1 MLTVHGMPTVM
12 TVANAIRAF
21 DCAETHGEQSIR
33 SPPSQTCRERRWFFR
48 KPADISEVDPV
59 TFRGSVDVHA
69 LPRLLIPVETAP
81 GETRVAAT
89 PDTVKKFVSLGCN
102 VTVERGAGSASGY
115 LDDSYGAN
123 GAELADPGDG
133 ASWSAADA
141 LLCVQSPSEVSLGR
155 LRKGALVVGLLAPYD
170 NGGLTA
176 NLQRSG
182 LSAMALELLPRISR
196 AQSADALSS
205 QANIAGYKSVLL
217 ASAAL
222 DRYFPMLM
230 TAAGTV
236 QPARVVIL
244 GAGVAGLQ
252 AVATARRLGAVVY
265 VSDIRPAVKEQ
276 VESLGG
282 RFIEPPEMD
291 DKPAESGGYA
301 KQASD
306 AFLAA
311 QRQQLSDQ
319 LAEADVAICTA
330 QVPGRQAPRLIS
342 EDMLDR
348 MRPGAV
354 VVDLAVAQGGNCAG
368 TVPGQTVERKGVKL
382 IGGNDL
388 PCTVPNHASALYA
401 RNLVALL
408 EPTLKDSSLS
418 LDLDDEL
425 IAGCLIA
432 QDGTIRRGDVLTPG
446 AN

>member
-1 MLTVHGMPTVM
+1 MVV
-12 TVANAIRAF
+12 F
-21 DCAETHGEQSIR
+21 
-33 SPPSQTCRERRWFFR
+33 
-48 KPADISEVDPV
+48 
-59 TFRGSVDVHA
+59 A
-69 LPRLLIPVETAP
+69 LPRLLIPVESTP

-89 PDTVKKFVSLGCN
+89 PDTVKKFVSLGCS
-102 VTVERGAGSASGY
+102 VAVECGAGTPSGY
-115 LDDSYGAN
+115 LDEAYAEQGADLIET
-123 GAELADPGDG
+123 GDTSVWGQADV
-133 ASWSAADA
+133 
-141 LLCVQSPSEVSLGR
+141 LLCVQSPSAATLAR
-155 LRKGALVVGLLAPYD
+155 LRQGALVVGLLSPYA
-170 NGGLTA
+170 NEELTA
-176 NLQRSG
+176 ALKRSG

-236 QPARVVIL
+236 QPAKVVIL

-276 VESLGG
+276 VESLGA
-282 RFIEPPEMD
+282 RFIEPPEME
-291 DKPAESGGYA
+291 DKPSESGGYA

-330 QVPGRQAPRLIS
+330 QVPGRRAPRLIS

-354 VVDLAVAQGGNCAG
+354 VVDLAVAQGGNCAD
-368 TVPGQTVERKGVKL
+368 TVPGQTVDRKGVKL

-388 PCTVPNHASALYA
+388 PCSVPNHASALYA

-408 EPTLKDSSLS
+408 EPTLKDGVLS
-418 LDLDDEL
+418 LDPEDEL

>member
-1 MLTVHGMPTVM
+1 MEATP
-12 TVANAIRAF
+12 
-21 DCAETHGEQSIR
+21 D
-33 SPPSQTCRERRWFFR
+33 
-48 KPADISEVDPV
+48 
-59 TFRGSVDVHA
+59 
-69 LPRLLIPVETAP
+69 
-81 GETRVAAT
+81 ETRVAAT
-89 PDTVKKFVSLGCN
+89 PDTVKKFQSYGCS
-102 VTVERGAGSASGY
+102 VAVERGAGKASGY
-115 LDDSYGAN
+115 LDQAYQDQ
-123 GAELADPGDG
+123 GAELVPTGDAG
-133 ASWSAADA
+133 VWNQSD
-141 LLCVQSPSEVSLGR
+141 LVLCVQPPSLDSLKWMKRQG
-155 LRKGALVVGLLAPYD
+155 LLVGLLAPYS
-170 NGGLTA
+170 NASLA
-176 NLQRSG
+176 NALQAGG

-217 ASAAL
+217 ASSAL

-276 VESLGG
+276 VESLGA
-282 RFIEPPEMD
+282 RFIDPPEME
-291 DKPAESGGYA
+291 DKPTESGGYA
-301 KQASD
+301 KEASD

-330 QVPGRQAPRLIS
+330 QVPGRRAPRLIS

-348 MRPGAV
+348 MRPGSV
-354 VVDLAVAQGGNCAG
+354 VVDLAVAQGGNCAD
-368 TVPGQTVERKGVKL
+368 TVPGETVDRNGVKL
-382 IGGNDL
+382 IGANDL

-408 EPTLKDSSLS
+408 EPVLKAGAVQLHME
-418 LDLDDEL
+418 DEL
-425 IAGCLIA
+425 IAGCLISH
-432 QDGTIRRGDVLTPG
+432 DGSLRRADVLTPG
-446 AN
+446 AS

>member
-1 MLTVHGMPTVM
+1 M
-12 TVANAIRAF
+12 I
-21 DCAETHGEQSIR
+21 
-33 SPPSQTCRERRWFFR
+33 
-48 KPADISEVDPV
+48 
-59 TFRGSVDVHA
+59 
-69 LPRLLIPVETAP
+69 LPRLLIPVETAAA
-81 GETRVAAT
+81 ETRVAAS
-89 PDTVKKFVSLGCN
+89 PETVKKFIGLGCS
-102 VTVERGAGSASGY
+102 VAIERGAGASAGFV
-115 LDDSYGAN
+115 DSAYTEA
-123 GAELADPGDG
+123 GAELVGV
-133 ASWSAADA
+133 ADA
-141 LLCVQSPSEVSLGR
+141 QAWGQVDLLLCVQTPAAQHLAR
-155 LRKGALVVGLLAPYD
+155 LRRGALVVGLLSPYSNQALASSLQ
-170 NGGLTA
+170 NG
-176 NLQRSG
+176 G

-236 QPARVVIL
+236 QPAKVVIL

-252 AVATARRLGAVVY
+252 AVATARRLGAVVF

-276 VESLGG
+276 VESLGA
-282 RFIEPPEMD
+282 RFIEPPELE
-291 DKPAESGGYA
+291 DKPSESGGYA
-301 KQASD
+301 KQASE

-348 MRPGAV
+348 MRPGSV
-354 VVDLAVAQGGNCAG
+354 VVDLAVAQGGNCAD
-368 TVPGQTVERKGVKL
+368 TKPSQTVDRKGVKL
-382 IGGNDL
+382 VGANDL

-401 RNLVALL
+401 RNLLALL
-408 EPTLKDSSLS
+408 EPTLKDGQLS
-418 LDLDDEL
+418 LDTDDEL

-432 QDGTIRRGDVLTPG
+432 QDGSIRRGDVLTPG

>member
-1 MLTVHGMPTVM
+1 M
-12 TVANAIRAF
+12 I
-21 DCAETHGEQSIR
+21 
-33 SPPSQTCRERRWFFR
+33 
-48 KPADISEVDPV
+48 
-59 TFRGSVDVHA
+59 
-69 LPRLLIPVETAP
+69 LPRLLIPVETAAA
-81 GETRVAAT
+81 ETRVAAS
-89 PDTVKKFVSLGCN
+89 PETVKKFIGLGCS
-102 VTVERGAGSASGY
+102 VVIERGAGASAGFV
-115 LDDSYGAN
+115 DSAYTEA
-123 GAELADPGDG
+123 GAELV
-133 ASWSAADA
+133 SVADA
-141 LLCVQSPSEVSLGR
+141 QAWGQADLLLCVQTPAPQNLSR
-155 LRKGALVVGLLAPYD
+155 LRRGALVVGLLSPYS
-170 NGGLTA
+170 NQALA
-176 NLQRSG
+176 SSLQSGG

-236 QPARVVIL
+236 QPAKVVIL

-252 AVATARRLGAVVY
+252 AVATARRLGAVVF

-276 VESLGG
+276 VESLGA
-282 RFIEPPEMD
+282 RFIEPPELE
-291 DKPAESGGYA
+291 DKPSESGGYA
-301 KQASD
+301 KQASE

-348 MRPGAV
+348 MRPGSV
-354 VVDLAVAQGGNCAG
+354 VVDLAVAQGGNCAD
-368 TVPGQTVERKGVKL
+368 TKPSQTVDRKGVKL
-382 IGGNDL
+382 VGANDL

-401 RNLVALL
+401 RNLLALL
-408 EPTLKDSSLS
+408 EPTLKDGQLS
-418 LDLDDEL
+418 LDTDDEL

-432 QDGTIRRGDVLTPG
+432 QDGSIRRGDVLTPG

>member
-1 MLTVHGMPTVM
+1 M
-12 TVANAIRAF
+12 
-21 DCAETHGEQSIR
+21 
-33 SPPSQTCRERRWFFR
+33 
-48 KPADISEVDPV
+48 
-59 TFRGSVDVHA
+59 
-69 LPRLLIPVETAP
+69 PRLLIPVESAT

-89 PDTVKKFVSLGCN
+89 PDTVKKFLSLGCT
-102 VTVERGAGSASGY
+102 VAVERGAGLAAGFV
-115 LDDSYGAN
+115 DVAFN
-123 GAELADPGDG
+123 TIGAELVDPGDPQV
-133 ASWSAADA
+133 WSQVDA
-141 LLCVQSPSEVSLGR
+141 VLCVQSPSADALARMRS
-155 LRKGALVVGLLAPYD
+155 GALLVGLLAPY
-170 NGGLTA
+170 A
-176 NLQRSG
+176 NSSLAATLHSAG

-205 QANIAGYKSVLL
+205 QANIAGYKAVLL
-217 ASAAL
+217 SAAAL

-236 QPARVVIL
+236 QPARVVVL

-276 VESLGG
+276 VESLGA
-282 RFIEPPEMD
+282 RFIDPPQMD

-306 AFLAA
+306 AFLTA

-330 QVPGRQAPRLIS
+330 QVPGRKAPRLIS

-354 VVDLAVAQGGNCAG
+354 VVDLAVAQGGNCAD
-368 TVPGQTVERKGVKL
+368 TRPGETIDRKGVKL
-382 IGGNDL
+382 IGASEL
-388 PCTVPNHASALYA
+388 PCSVPNHASALYA

-408 EPTLKDSSLS
+408 EPVFKEGQLS
-418 LDLDDEL
+418 LNIEDEL
-425 IAGCLIA
+425 ISGCLIS
-432 QDGTIRRGDVLTPG
+432 QDGVIRHNEVLNVG
-446 AN
+446 GSN

>member
-1 MLTVHGMPTVM
+1 M
-12 TVANAIRAF
+12 I
-21 DCAETHGEQSIR
+21 
-33 SPPSQTCRERRWFFR
+33 
-48 KPADISEVDPV
+48 
-59 TFRGSVDVHA
+59 
-69 LPRLLIPVETAP
+69 LPRLLIPVETAAA
-81 GETRVAAT
+81 ETRVAAS
-89 PDTVKKFVSLGCN
+89 PETVKKFIGLGCS
-102 VTVERGAGSASGY
+102 VAIERGAGASAGFV
-115 LDDSYGAN
+115 DSAYTEA
-123 GAELADPGDG
+123 GAELV
-133 ASWSAADA
+133 SVADA
-141 LLCVQSPSEVSLGR
+141 QAWGQADLLLCVQTPAAQHLAR
-155 LRKGALVVGLLAPYD
+155 LRRGALVVGLLSPYSNQALASSLQ
-170 NGGLTA
+170 NG
-176 NLQRSG
+176 G

-236 QPARVVIL
+236 QPAKVVIL

-252 AVATARRLGAVVY
+252 AVATARRLGAVVF

-276 VESLGG
+276 VESLGA
-282 RFIEPPEMD
+282 RFIEPPELE
-291 DKPAESGGYA
+291 DKPSESGGYA
-301 KQASD
+301 KQASE

-348 MRPGAV
+348 MRPGSV
-354 VVDLAVAQGGNCAG
+354 VVDLAVAQGGNCAD
-368 TVPGQTVERKGVKL
+368 TKPSQTVDRKGVKL
-382 IGGNDL
+382 VGANDL

-401 RNLVALL
+401 RNLLALL
-408 EPTLKDSSLS
+408 EPTLKDGQLS
-418 LDLDDEL
+418 LDTDDEL

-432 QDGTIRRGDVLTPG
+432 QDGSIRRGDVLTPG

>member
-1 MLTVHGMPTVM
+1 MP
-12 TVANAIRAF
+12 I
-21 DCAETHGEQSIR
+21 
-33 SPPSQTCRERRWFFR
+33 
-48 KPADISEVDPV
+48 
-59 TFRGSVDVHA
+59 
-69 LPRLLIPVETAP
+69 LLIPVETAA
-81 GETRVAAT
+81 GETRVAAS
-89 PDTVKKFVSLGCN
+89 PETVRKFTALGCR
-102 VTVERGAGSASGY
+102 VVLEKGAGQASGY
-115 LDDSYGAN
+115 LDQAYVEA
-123 GAELADPGDG
+123 GAELVSRGDSSAWSQADV
-133 ASWSAADA
+133 
-141 LLCVQSPSEVSLGR
+141 LLCVQSPSGTALSQ
-155 LRKGALVVGLLAPYD
+155 LRRGSLVVGLLAPY
-170 NGGLTA
+170 A
-176 NLQRSG
+176 NAELAGALQQAG

-205 QANIAGYKSVLL
+205 QANIAGYKAVLL

-276 VESLGG
+276 VESLGA
-282 RFIEPPEMD
+282 RFIDPPEME

-330 QVPGRQAPRLIS
+330 QVPGRRAPRLIS

-354 VVDLAVAQGGNCAG
+354 VVDLAVAQGGNCAD
-368 TVPGQTVERKGVKL
+368 TVSSQTVDRNGVKL
-382 IGGNDL
+382 IGANDL
-388 PCTVPNHASALYA
+388 PCTVPNHASAMYA
-401 RNLVALL
+401 RNLLALL
-408 EPTLKDSSLS
+408 QPTLKDGQLS
-418 LDLDDEL
+418 LDSEDEL
-425 IAGCLIA
+425 IAGCLISH
-432 QDGTIRRGDVLTPG
+432 DGTIRLGEVLTPE
-446 AN
+446 AK

>member
-1 MLTVHGMPTVM
+1 MVL
-12 TVANAIRAF
+12 F
-21 DCAETHGEQSIR
+21 
-33 SPPSQTCRERRWFFR
+33 
-48 KPADISEVDPV
+48 
-59 TFRGSVDVHA
+59 A
-69 LPRLLIPVETAP
+69 LPRLLIPVESTP
-81 GETRVAAT
+81 GETRVAVT
-89 PDTVKKFVSLGCN
+89 PDTVKKFISLGCS
-102 VTVERGAGSASGY
+102 VVVECGAGTLSGY
-115 LDDSYGAN
+115 LDEAYAEQGADLIET
-123 GAELADPGDG
+123 GDASAWSQADV
-133 ASWSAADA
+133 
-141 LLCVQSPSEVSLGR
+141 LLCVQSPSAASLAH
-155 LRKGALVVGLLAPYD
+155 LRQGALVVGLLSPHA
-170 NGGLTA
+170 NEELTA
-176 NLQRSG
+176 ALQRSG

-230 TAAGTV
+230 TAAGTI
-236 QPARVVIL
+236 QPAKVVIL

-276 VESLGG
+276 VESLGA
-282 RFIEPPEMD
+282 RFIEPPEME
-291 DKPAESGGYA
+291 DKPSESGGYA

-330 QVPGRQAPRLIS
+330 QVPGRRAPRLIS

-354 VVDLAVAQGGNCAG
+354 VVDLAVAQGGNCAD
-368 TVPGQTVERKGVKL
+368 TVPGQAVDRKGVKL

-388 PCTVPNHASALYA
+388 PCSVPNHASALYA

-408 EPTLKDSSLS
+408 EPTLKDGVLS
-418 LDLDDEL
+418 LDPEDEL

>member
-1 MLTVHGMPTVM
+1 M
-12 TVANAIRAF
+12 
-21 DCAETHGEQSIR
+21 
-33 SPPSQTCRERRWFFR
+33 
-48 KPADISEVDPV
+48 
-59 TFRGSVDVHA
+59 
-69 LPRLLIPVETAP
+69 PRLLIPVEALP

-89 PDTVKKFVSLGCN
+89 PDTVKKFLSLGCS
-102 VTVERGAGSASGY
+102 VSVERGAGTSSGY
-115 LDDSYGAN
+115 LDQAYADL
-123 GAELADPGDG
+123 GAELTSPGDPGVWG
-133 ASWSAADA
+133 QAD
-141 LLCVQSPSEVSLGR
+141 LVLCVQTPTTAMLGAMKR
-155 LRKGALVVGLLAPYD
+155 QALVAGLLSPYS
-170 NGGLTA
+170 NASLA
-176 NLQRSG
+176 SSLQSGG

-205 QANIAGYKSVLL
+205 QANIAGYKAVLL
-217 ASAAL
+217 ASSAL

-276 VESLGG
+276 VESLGA
-282 RFIEPPEMD
+282 RFIDPPEMD
-291 DKPAESGGYA
+291 DKPAEAGGYA

-330 QVPGRQAPRLIS
+330 QVPGRRAPRLIS

-354 VVDLAVAQGGNCAG
+354 VVDLAVAQGGNCAD
-368 TVPGQTVERKGVKL
+368 TVVDQTVDRKGVKL
-382 IGGNDL
+382 IAGNDL

-401 RNLVALL
+401 RNLIALL
-408 EPTLKDSSLS
+408 EPVLKEGAIN
-418 LDLDDEL
+418 LDTEDEL
-425 IAGCLIA
+425 IAGCLIS
-432 QDGTIRRGDVLTPG
+432 QDGNIRRSDVLTPG
-446 AN
+446 VK

>member
-1 MLTVHGMPTVM
+1 MVV
-12 TVANAIRAF
+12 F
-21 DCAETHGEQSIR
+21 
-33 SPPSQTCRERRWFFR
+33 
-48 KPADISEVDPV
+48 
-59 TFRGSVDVHA
+59 A
-69 LPRLLIPVETAP
+69 LPRLLIPVESTP

-89 PDTVKKFVSLGCN
+89 PDTVKKFVSLGCS
-102 VTVERGAGSASGY
+102 VAVECGAGTPSGY
-115 LDDSYGAN
+115 LDEAYAEQGADLIETED
-123 GAELADPGDG
+123 ASAWSQADV
-133 ASWSAADA
+133 
-141 LLCVQSPSEVSLGR
+141 LLCVQSPSAAILAR
-155 LRKGALVVGLLAPYD
+155 LRQGALVVGLLSPYA
-170 NGGLTA
+170 NEELTA
-176 NLQRSG
+176 ALKRSG

-236 QPARVVIL
+236 QPAKVVIL

-276 VESLGG
+276 VESLGA
-282 RFIEPPEMD
+282 RFIEPPEME
-291 DKPAESGGYA
+291 DKPSESGGYA

-330 QVPGRQAPRLIS
+330 QVPGRRAPRLIS

-354 VVDLAVAQGGNCAG
+354 VVDLAVAQGGNCAD
-368 TVPGQTVERKGVKL
+368 TVPGQTVDRKGVKL

-388 PCTVPNHASALYA
+388 PCSVPNHASALYA

-408 EPTLKDSSLS
+408 EPTLKDGVLS
-418 LDLDDEL
+418 LDPEDEL

>member
-1 MLTVHGMPTVM
+1 MVV
-12 TVANAIRAF
+12 F
-21 DCAETHGEQSIR
+21 
-33 SPPSQTCRERRWFFR
+33 
-48 KPADISEVDPV
+48 
-59 TFRGSVDVHA
+59 A
-69 LPRLLIPVETAP
+69 LPRLLIPVESTP

-89 PDTVKKFVSLGCN
+89 PDTVKKFVSLGCS
-102 VTVERGAGSASGY
+102 VAVECGAGTPSGY
-115 LDDSYGAN
+115 LDEAYAEQGADLIEK
-123 GAELADPGDG
+123 GDTSAWGQADV
-133 ASWSAADA
+133 
-141 LLCVQSPSEVSLGR
+141 LLCVQSPSAATLAR
-155 LRKGALVVGLLAPYD
+155 LRQGALVVGLLSPYA
-170 NGGLTA
+170 NEELTA
-176 NLQRSG
+176 ALKRSG

-236 QPARVVIL
+236 QPAKVVIL

-276 VESLGG
+276 VESLGA
-282 RFIEPPEMD
+282 RFIEPPEME
-291 DKPAESGGYA
+291 DKPSESGGYA

-330 QVPGRQAPRLIS
+330 QVPGRRAPRLIS

-354 VVDLAVAQGGNCAG
+354 VVDLAVAQGGNCAD
-368 TVPGQTVERKGVKL
+368 TVSGKTVDRKGVKL

-388 PCTVPNHASALYA
+388 PCSVPNHASALYA

-408 EPTLKDSSLS
+408 EPTLKDGVLS
-418 LDLDDEL
+418 LDPEDEL

>member
-1 MLTVHGMPTVM
+1 MVV
-12 TVANAIRAF
+12 F
-21 DCAETHGEQSIR
+21 
-33 SPPSQTCRERRWFFR
+33 
-48 KPADISEVDPV
+48 
-59 TFRGSVDVHA
+59 A
-69 LPRLLIPVETAP
+69 LPRLLIPVESTP

-89 PDTVKKFVSLGCN
+89 PDTVKKFISLGCS
-102 VTVERGAGSASGY
+102 VAVECGAGTPSGY
-115 LDDSYGAN
+115 LDEAYAEQGADLVEK
-123 GAELADPGDG
+123 GDTSAWGQADV
-133 ASWSAADA
+133 
-141 LLCVQSPSEVSLGR
+141 LLCVQSPSAATLAR
-155 LRKGALVVGLLAPYD
+155 LRQGALVVGLLSPYA
-170 NGGLTA
+170 NEELTA
-176 NLQRSG
+176 ALKRSG

-236 QPARVVIL
+236 QPAKVVIL

-276 VESLGG
+276 VESLGA
-282 RFIEPPEMD
+282 RFIEPPEME
-291 DKPAESGGYA
+291 DKPSESGGYA

-330 QVPGRQAPRLIS
+330 QVPGRRAPRLIS

-354 VVDLAVAQGGNCAG
+354 VVDLAVAQGGNCAD
-368 TVPGQTVERKGVKL
+368 TVPGKTVDRKGVKL

-388 PCTVPNHASALYA
+388 PCSVPNHASALYA

-408 EPTLKDSSLS
+408 EPTLKDGVLS
-418 LDLDDEL
+418 LDPEDEL

>member
-1 MLTVHGMPTVM
+1 MVV
-12 TVANAIRAF
+12 F
-21 DCAETHGEQSIR
+21 
-33 SPPSQTCRERRWFFR
+33 
-48 KPADISEVDPV
+48 
-59 TFRGSVDVHA
+59 A
-69 LPRLLIPVETAP
+69 LPRLLIPVESTP

-89 PDTVKKFVSLGCN
+89 PDTVKKFISMGCS
-102 VTVERGAGSASGY
+102 VAVECGAGTPSGY
-115 LDDSYGAN
+115 LDEAYAEQ
-123 GAELADPGDG
+123 GAELIDEGDPSAWSQADV
-133 ASWSAADA
+133 
-141 LLCVQSPSEVSLGR
+141 LLCVQAPSAATLAR
-155 LRKGALVVGLLAPYD
+155 LRQGAVVVGLLSPYA
-170 NGGLTA
+170 NEELTA
-176 NLQRSG
+176 ALKRSG

-236 QPARVVIL
+236 QPAKVVIL

-276 VESLGG
+276 VESLGA
-282 RFIEPPEMD
+282 RFIEPPEME
-291 DKPAESGGYA
+291 DKPLESGGYA

-330 QVPGRQAPRLIS
+330 QVPGRRAPRLIS

-354 VVDLAVAQGGNCAG
+354 VVDLAVAQGGNCAD
-368 TVPGQTVERKGVKL
+368 TVPGKTVDRNGVKL

-388 PCTVPNHASALYA
+388 PCSVPNHASALYA

-408 EPTLKDSSLS
+408 EPTLKDGVLS
-418 LDLDDEL
+418 LDPEDEL

>member
-1 MLTVHGMPTVM
+1 M
-12 TVANAIRAF
+12 
-21 DCAETHGEQSIR
+21 
-33 SPPSQTCRERRWFFR
+33 
-48 KPADISEVDPV
+48 
-59 TFRGSVDVHA
+59 
-69 LPRLLIPVETAP
+69 PRLLIPVETAAA
-81 GETRVAAT
+81 ETRVAAS
-89 PDTVKKFVSLGCN
+89 PETVKKFIGLGCS
-102 VTVERGAGSASGY
+102 VAIERGAGASAGFV
-115 LDDSYGAN
+115 DSAYTDA
-123 GAELADPGDG
+123 GAELVGVGD
-133 ASWSAADA
+133 AQSWSQADL
-141 LLCVQSPSEVSLGR
+141 LLCVQTPAAADLAK
-155 LRKGALVVGLLAPYD
+155 LRRGALVVGLLSPYG
-170 NGGLTA
+170 NQALVSA
-176 NLQRSG
+176 LQSGG

-205 QANIAGYKSVLL
+205 QANIAGYKAVLL
-217 ASAAL
+217 GSAAL

-236 QPARVVIL
+236 QPAKVVIL

-276 VESLGG
+276 VESLGA
-282 RFIEPPEMD
+282 RFIEPPELE
-291 DKPAESGGYA
+291 DKPSESGGYA
-301 KQASD
+301 KQASE

-348 MRPGAV
+348 MRPGSV
-354 VVDLAVAQGGNCAG
+354 VVDLAVAQGGNCAD
-368 TVPGQTVERKGVKL
+368 TKPSQTVDRKGVKL
-382 IGGNDL
+382 IGANDL

-401 RNLVALL
+401 RNLLALL
-408 EPTLKDSSLS
+408 EPTLKDGQFS
-418 LDLDDEL
+418 LDTDDEL

-432 QDGTIRRGDVLTPG
+432 QDGSIRRGDVLTPG

>member
-1 MLTVHGMPTVM
+1 MVV
-12 TVANAIRAF
+12 F
-21 DCAETHGEQSIR
+21 
-33 SPPSQTCRERRWFFR
+33 
-48 KPADISEVDPV
+48 
-59 TFRGSVDVHA
+59 A
-69 LPRLLIPVETAP
+69 LPRLLIPVESTP

-89 PDTVKKFVSLGCN
+89 PDTVKKFVSLGCS
-102 VTVERGAGSASGY
+102 VAVECGAGTPSGY
-115 LDDSYGAN
+115 LDEAYAEQGADLIEK
-123 GAELADPGDG
+123 GDTSAWGQADV
-133 ASWSAADA
+133 
-141 LLCVQSPSEVSLGR
+141 LLCVQSPSAATLAR
-155 LRKGALVVGLLAPYD
+155 LRQGALVVGLLSPYA
-170 NGGLTA
+170 NEELTA
-176 NLQRSG
+176 ALKRSG

-236 QPARVVIL
+236 QPAKVVIL

-276 VESLGG
+276 VESLGA
-282 RFIEPPEMD
+282 RFIEPPEME
-291 DKPAESGGYA
+291 DKPSESGGYA

-319 LAEADVAICTA
+319 LSEADVAICTA
-330 QVPGRQAPRLIS
+330 QVPGRRAPRLIS

-354 VVDLAVAQGGNCAG
+354 VVDLAVAQGGNCAD
-368 TVPGQTVERKGVKL
+368 TVPGKTVDRKGVKL

-388 PCTVPNHASALYA
+388 PCSVPNHASALYA

-408 EPTLKDSSLS
+408 EPTLKDGVLS
-418 LDLDDEL
+418 LDPEDEL